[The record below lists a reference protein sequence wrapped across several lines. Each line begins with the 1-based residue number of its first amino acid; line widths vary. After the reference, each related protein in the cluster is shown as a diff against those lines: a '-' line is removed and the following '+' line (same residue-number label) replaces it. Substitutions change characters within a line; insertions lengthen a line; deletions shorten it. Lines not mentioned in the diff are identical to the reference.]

1 MAQKIPF
8 FNMFADLLPPPEL
21 KIRLG
26 GAVIT
31 GAVIDQ
37 SSFVMELQITTRQL
51 LTEEDIDVLQKIVAA
66 TYGFS
71 AVKIQAECSEPAPT
85 APAADSPASGGKA
98 SVPTGDVLLGKP
110 IKAKSVPMR
119 ELSLKMGSAVVTGQ
133 VFFVECRE
141 TRRPG
146 MWRLSFDMT
155 DYTNSVS
162 VCKNLTAKEAETFGN
177 AIQPGMWLTVQGKM
191 EPTWDGK
198 DIQMNPYNVNKAEHK
213 SREDKAEVKRVELHM
228 HTRMSTMDALTDT
241 AAAVKQAAAWG
252 HRAVAI
258 TDHGCAHSFPD
269 AMHAVEGKKAA
280 KTRR

>member
-37 SSFVMELQITTRQL
+37 TSFVMELQITTRQL
-51 LTEEDIDVLQKIVAA
+51 LTAEDTEILQQIIAA

-71 AVKIQAECSEPAPT
+71 AVKIQAECSEPLPG
-85 APAADSPASGGKA
+85 PSAADASAGGGKA

-133 VFFVECRE
+133 VFFVECL
-141 TRRPG
+141 
-146 MWRLSFDMT
+146 M
-155 DYTNSVS
+155 
-162 VCKNLTAKEAETFGN
+162 
-177 AIQPGMWLTVQGKM
+177 
-191 EPTWDGK
+191 
-198 DIQMNPYNVNKAEHK
+198 
-213 SREDKAEVKRVELHM
+213 
-228 HTRMSTMDALTDT
+228 
-241 AAAVKQAAAWG
+241 
-252 HRAVAI
+252 
-258 TDHGCAHSFPD
+258 
-269 AMHAVEGKKAA
+269 
-280 KTRR
+280 